1 MKPLNGIKVIDL
13 THMLAGPYAGMV
25 IADLGA
31 EVVKIEP
38 LVTGE
43 MTRGLLK
50 TDPNYSYKE
59 FGAYFLTLNRNKK
72 SVSLDL
78 KSEIGLE
85 IFYELVKSADVVLNN
100 FSAGVVKKLKI
111 DFETLNNINPKIITC
126 SITGFGETGPHS
138 SRPAYDQ
145 IVQAYSGG
153 MSITGPDANTP
164 TRAGIP
170 IGDLGSGLYG
180 VIGILSALLSR
191 EKTNKGQHI
200 DMSLL
205 DVQISLLT
213 YMATMQTLSGIDP
226 KPIGNAHFVHVP
238 YNSFTTKDGFVVIA
252 VITDAFWEA
261 LLDVV
266 NTESL
271 RDPKFSKS
279 IDRLKN
285 QQFIES
291 ELNKILSTQTSDYWI
306 KALNKAKV
314 PCGPINT
321 FSQALSD
328 EQIIHRNM
336 MVEVEHPDGGKVKMP
351 GNPIKLSYTDEDS
364 YTPPPHL
371 GAHTKEI
378 LKEWGKFDDNAIK
391 ELIERNIIQS
401 VN

>member
-31 EVVKIEP
+31 EVVKVEP
-38 LVTGE
+38 LPPGDI
-43 MTRGLLK
+43 TRNLLSS
-50 TDPNYSYKE
+50 DPNYSFKG
-59 FGAYFLTLNRNKK
+59 FGAYHLTLNRNKK
-72 SVSLDL
+72 SISLDL
-78 KSEIGLE
+78 KSEEGLQT
-85 IFYELVKSADVVLNN
+85 FYDLVKSADVVLNN
-100 FSAGVVKKLKI
+100 FSAGVVTKLKI
-111 DFETLNNINPKIITC
+111 DFESLQKINPRIVTC

-138 SRPAYDQ
+138 LRPAYDQ

-191 EKTNKGQHI
+191 EKTNVGQHI

-213 YMATMQTLSGIDP
+213 YMATMQTLSNIDP
-226 KPIGNAHFVHVP
+226 EPIGNAHFVHVP
-238 YNSFTTKDGFVVIA
+238 YNSFTTANGFVVIA

-261 LLDVV
+261 LLEVV
-266 NTESL
+266 NIDSL
-271 RDPKFSKS
+271 KDPKFSKS
-279 IDRLKN
+279 VDRLKN
-285 QQFIES
+285 QEFIES
-291 ELNKILSTQTSDYWI
+291 ELNKELSTKSSEHWI
-306 KALNKAKV
+306 KALNNAKV
-314 PCGPINT
+314 PCAPINT

-328 EQIIHRNM
+328 EQVIHRNM
-336 MVEVEHPDGGKVKMP
+336 VVEVEHPDGGKIKMP
-351 GNPIKLSYTDEDS
+351 GNPVKLSYTNEDS

-371 GAHTKEI
+371 GKDTKKI
-378 LKEWGKFDDNAIK
+378 LQDWAGYDKDKIQT
-391 ELIERNIIQS
+391 LIDTNIVHSID
-401 VN
+401 

>member
-31 EVVKIEP
+31 EVVKVEP
-38 LVTGE
+38 LPPGDI
-43 MTRGLLK
+43 TRNLLSS
-50 TDPNYSYKE
+50 DPNYSFKG
-59 FGAYFLTLNRNKK
+59 FGAYHLTLNRNKK
-72 SVSLDL
+72 SISLDL
-78 KSEIGLE
+78 KSEEGLQT
-85 IFYELVKSADVVLNN
+85 FYDLVKSADVVLNN
-100 FSAGVVKKLKI
+100 FSAGVVTKLKI
-111 DFETLNNINPKIITC
+111 DFESLQKINPRIVTC

-138 SRPAYDQ
+138 LRPAYDQ

-191 EKTNKGQHI
+191 EKTNVGQHI

-213 YMATMQTLSGIDP
+213 YMATMQTLSNIDP
-226 KPIGNAHFVHVP
+226 EPIGNALFVHVP
-238 YNSFTTKDGFVVIA
+238 YNSFTTANGFVVIA

-261 LLDVV
+261 LLEVV
-266 NTESL
+266 NIDSL
-271 RDPKFSKS
+271 KDPKFSKS
-279 IDRLKN
+279 VDRLKN
-285 QQFIES
+285 QEFIES
-291 ELNKILSTQTSDYWI
+291 ELNKELSTKSSEHWI
-306 KALNKAKV
+306 KALNNAKV
-314 PCGPINT
+314 PCAPINT

-328 EQIIHRNM
+328 EQVIHRNM
-336 MVEVEHPDGGKVKMP
+336 VVEVEHPDGGKVKMP
-351 GNPIKLSYTDEDS
+351 GNPVKLSYTNEDS

-371 GAHTKEI
+371 GKDTKKI
-378 LKEWGKFDDNAIK
+378 LQDWAGYDKDKIQT
-391 ELIERNIIQS
+391 LIDTNIVHSID
-401 VN
+401 

>member
-31 EVVKIEP
+31 EVVKVEP
-38 LVTGE
+38 LPPGDI
-43 MTRGLLK
+43 TRNLLSS
-50 TDPNYSYKE
+50 DPNYSFKG
-59 FGAYFLTLNRNKK
+59 FGAYHLTLNRNKK
-72 SVSLDL
+72 SISLDL
-78 KSEIGLE
+78 KSEEGLQT
-85 IFYELVKSADVVLNN
+85 FYDLVKSADVVLNN
-100 FSAGVVKKLKI
+100 FSAGVVTKLKI
-111 DFETLNNINPKIITC
+111 DFESLQKINPRIITC

-191 EKTNKGQHI
+191 EKTNVGQHI

-213 YMATMQTLSGIDP
+213 YMATMQTLSNIDP
-226 KPIGNAHFVHVP
+226 EPIGNAHFVHVP
-238 YNSFTTKDGFVVIA
+238 YNSFTTANGFVVIA

-261 LLDVV
+261 LLEVV
-266 NTESL
+266 NIDSL
-271 RDPKFSKS
+271 KDPKFSKS
-279 IDRLKN
+279 VDRLKN
-285 QQFIES
+285 QEFIES
-291 ELNKILSTQTSDYWI
+291 ELNKELSTKSSEHWI
-306 KALNKAKV
+306 KALNNAKV
-314 PCGPINT
+314 PCAPINT

-328 EQIIHRNM
+328 EQVIHRNM
-336 MVEVEHPDGGKVKMP
+336 VVEVEHPDGGKVKMP
-351 GNPIKLSYTDEDS
+351 GNPVKLSYTNEDS

-371 GAHTKEI
+371 GKDTKKI
-378 LKEWGKFDDNAIK
+378 LQDWAGYDKDKIQT
-391 ELIERNIIQS
+391 LIDTNIVHSID
-401 VN
+401 

>member
-153 MSITGPDANTP
+153 MSITGPDSNTP

-271 RDPKFSKS
+271 RDPRFSKS

-378 LKEWGKFDDNAIK
+378 LKEWGKFDDNTIE

>member
-31 EVVKIEP
+31 EVVKVEP
-38 LVTGE
+38 LPPGDI
-43 MTRGLLK
+43 TRNLLSS
-50 TDPNYSYKE
+50 DPNYSFKG
-59 FGAYFLTLNRNKK
+59 FGAYHLTLNRNKK
-72 SVSLDL
+72 SISLDL
-78 KSEIGLE
+78 KSEEGLQT
-85 IFYELVKSADVVLNN
+85 FYDLVKSADVVLNN
-100 FSAGVVKKLKI
+100 FSAGVVTKLKI
-111 DFETLNNINPKIITC
+111 DFESLQKINPRIVTC

-138 SRPAYDQ
+138 LRPAYDQ

-191 EKTNKGQHI
+191 EKTNVGQHI

-213 YMATMQTLSGIDP
+213 YMATMQTLSNIDP
-226 KPIGNAHFVHVP
+226 EPIGNAHFVHVP
-238 YNSFTTKDGFVVIA
+238 YNSFTTSNGFVVIA

-261 LLDVV
+261 LLEVV
-266 NTESL
+266 NIDSL
-271 RDPKFSKS
+271 KDPKFSKS

-285 QQFIES
+285 QEFIES
-291 ELNKILSTQTSDYWI
+291 ELNKTLSTKSSEHWI
-306 KALNKAKV
+306 KALNDAKV
-314 PCGPINT
+314 PCAPINT

-328 EQIIHRNM
+328 EQVIHRNM
-336 MVEVEHPDGGKVKMP
+336 VVEVEHPDGGKVKMP
-351 GNPIKLSYTDEDS
+351 GNPVKLSYTNEDS

-371 GAHTKEI
+371 GEDTKQI
-378 LKEWGKFDDNAIK
+378 LQDWAGYNKDKIQT
-391 ELIERNIIQS
+391 LIDTNIVHSID
-401 VN
+401 